1 MSKYK
6 KGDMFVVEI
15 TDNNCKVGL
24 VNVISLIPKALA
36 ISYIKTRLLFAYVLI
51 SIFAINPPPFLRY
64 QHLFVLLITNNII

>member
-36 ISYIKTRLLFAYVLI
+36 ISYIKTRLLYFAELKKTGKFTMEI
-51 SIFAINPPPFLRY
+51 L
-64 QHLFVLLITNNII
+64 